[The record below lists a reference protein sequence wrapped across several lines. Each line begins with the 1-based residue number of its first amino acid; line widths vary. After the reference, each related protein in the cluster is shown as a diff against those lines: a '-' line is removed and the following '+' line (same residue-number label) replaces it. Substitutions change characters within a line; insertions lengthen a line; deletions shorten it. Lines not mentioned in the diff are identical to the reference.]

1 MGSDTMASSSREDLE
16 AAKEHFV
23 QTVDFPNISCKIGV
37 RRLNFKKRKSPFLTE
52 DLVFTLNFHPESQ
65 NDAEKILI
73 MSSLVFVNEAVISLV
88 DKLKNYFDD
97 SKRRFC
103 FFFAHIELMTSD
115 LFSGARN
122 IHEESSEISAA
133 SILEP
138 IYGYLSSNTL
148 IDLKKNR
155 FEIRA
160 TVLSFNHS
168 ERYDQKRQK
177 RPMSLEDLTLRVRLD
192 D

>member
-1 MGSDTMASSSREDLE
+1 MWLWQKILFILLTFREYDLVVYKIGMVGKMGSDTMASGSREDLE

-65 NDAEKILI
+65 NAAEKILI

-103 FFFAHIELMTSD
+103 FFSAHIESMTSD

-138 IYGYLSSNTL
+138 SLL
-148 IDLKKNR
+148 NR
-155 FEIRA
+155 I
-160 TVLSFNHS
+160 S
-168 ERYDQKRQK
+168 
-177 RPMSLEDLTLRVRLD
+177 
-192 D
+192 

>member
-1 MGSDTMASSSREDLE
+1 MWLWQKILFILLTFREYDLVVYKIGMVGKMGSDTMASSSREELE

-88 DKLKNYFDD
+88 EKLKIFSDD
-97 SKRRFC
+97 SKCMILLLFC
-103 FFFAHIELMTSD
+103 SH
-115 LFSGARN
+115 R
-122 IHEESSEISAA
+122 IH
-133 SILEP
+133 
-138 IYGYLSSNTL
+138 
-148 IDLKKNR
+148 D
-155 FEIRA
+155 
-160 TVLSFNHS
+160 
-168 ERYDQKRQK
+168 
-177 RPMSLEDLTLRVRLD
+177 
-192 D
+192 

>member
-1 MGSDTMASSSREDLE
+1 MKSDTIMSSNREDLE
-16 AAKEHFV
+16 AAKENFV
-23 QTVDFPNISCKIGV
+23 QTIDFPNISVNIGV
-37 RRLNFKKRKSPFLTE
+37 RRLRFKKRKSRFQTE
-52 DLVFTLNFHPESQ
+52 DLVFTLNFYPESQ
-65 NDAEKILI
+65 EDAEKILLMACLI
-73 MSSLVFVNEAVISLV
+73 YVNEAVISLV

-103 FFFAHIELMTSD
+103 FFSAHIDGMTSD
-115 LFSGARN
+115 LYSGARN

-148 IDLKKNR
+148 VNLKKAN

-168 ERYDQKRQK
+168 ERYDQMRSKMNVPQ
-177 RPMSLEDLTLRVRLD
+177 RPYPTGQIG
-192 D
+192 

>member
-1 MGSDTMASSSREDLE
+1 MGSDTMASSSREELE

-37 RRLNFKKRKSPFLTE
+37 RRLKFKKRKSPFLTE

-65 NDAEKILI
+65 NAAEKILI
-73 MSSLVFVNEAVISLV
+73 MSSLVFVNEAVINLV
-88 DKLKNYFDD
+88 DKLKDYFDD
-97 SKRRFC
+97 SKRRFS
-103 FFFAHIELMTSD
+103 FFSAHIESMTSD

-122 IHEESSEISAA
+122 IHEESSEILAA

-168 ERYDQKRQK
+168 ERYDQRKKNPQC
-177 RPMSLEDLTLRVRLD
+177 PSETLP
-192 D
+192 